1 MSAIVS
7 GVLKLTFGFMAQ
19 KIRSNIATRLKD
31 GDVTNEECWRLIVR
45 ELDDIKS
52 KLDGL
57 ARKDLLSSLCF
68 LQEGINRLFKSLLR
82 SDSIENLAE
91 STEQAASTTAEVS
104 STRDSGLNSPVNESI
119 ALINAMTSL
128 KICSNVR
135 YKSAMESFKLAREK
149 ATEAFCNEALSKEDR
164 IQASQIRI
172 MARILESLED
182 PDASVSDC
190 LGYLKQLHD
199 MGRTREIFSVLI
211 GGGIKSRFKKTKR
224 LNNASAVQDMNVILF
239 EFAKK
244 FTKSSLLEQ
253 MFHWPTICLGDER
266 YHPLFPDIH
275 HDVEES
281 GLQAMSLWSD
291 FTFDDEINPE
301 CSVVNSNGEIIG
313 QTSDND
319 TFRIFSQLPGE
330 IRNLC
335 EGTKRVHDGAHHV
348 CTIGIDV
355 EDNIYVIMQFNEA
368 ESSASCSFMLGII
381 TDNKKLEYPLP
392 FQLKSS
398 TGVCIAI
405 NKDGK
410 IAILDS
416 ENSMLCFANVSIDMN
431 SFKVEKI
438 ISLRQPWLEGDPSSI
453 KIVPSYFNG
462 TKVMDAFIL
471 YDENTVYI
479 VTESG
484 DLQRKITIPK
494 EHAGVESIVINH
506 TRQRILVQTRTQSYY
521 SLLSFSENG
530 QLMDNLLLASRELNP
545 IACLVSHPNG
555 PVALVNRKGAVLLQL

>member
-1 MSAIVS
+1 
-7 GVLKLTFGFMAQ
+7 MAQ
-19 KIRSNIATRLKD
+19 KIRSNIASRLKD

-52 KLDGL
+52 KLNGL

-68 LQEGINRLFKSLLR
+68 LQEGINRLFQSLLR
-82 SDSIENLAE
+82 SDSIENIAE
-91 STEQAASTTAEVS
+91 SAEQAASTTVVVS
-104 STRDSGLNSPVNESI
+104 STRDSASGPNSPAYDAIS
-119 ALINAMTSL
+119 LINATTSL
-128 KICSNVR
+128 KICSKVR

-164 IQASQIRI
+164 IQASQIRM

-199 MGRTREIFSVLI
+199 MGRTREIFSVMI

-224 LNNASAVQDMNVILF
+224 LSNASAVQDMNVILF

-244 FTKSSLLEQ
+244 FAKSSLLEL
-253 MFHWPTICLGDER
+253 MFHWPTISLGDER
-266 YHPLFPDIH
+266 YHPLFPDVH

-291 FTFDDEINPE
+291 FTFDDEIDPE
-301 CSVVNSNGEIIG
+301 CSVVNSKGEIVG
-313 QTSDND
+313 LTSDND
-319 TFRIFSQLPGE
+319 TFRIFSQQPEE
-330 IRNLC
+330 IQSMC
-335 EGTKRVHDGAHHV
+335 EGIKTMDVGTHNV
-348 CTIGIDV
+348 CTIGIDA
-355 EDNIYVIMQFNEA
+355 EDNVYVIMQFHEV
-368 ESSASCSFMLGII
+368 ESQESGSFTLFII
-381 TDNKKLEYPLP
+381 TGNTKLDFPLP
-392 FQLKSS
+392 FQPHSS
-398 TGVCIAI
+398 TGVRIAI

-431 SFKVEKI
+431 SFAVEKI
-438 ISLRQPWLEGDPSSI
+438 ISLRQPWLEGDPSSL
-453 KIVPSYFNG
+453 KITPSYLNG
-462 TKVMDAFIL
+462 TKITDAFIL
-471 YDENTVYI
+471 YDENSIYI
-479 VTESG
+479 ATDTG

-494 EHAGVESIVINH
+494 EHEGVESIVVNH

-530 QLMDNLLLASRELNP
+530 ELMDNLLLASRELSP
-545 IACLVSHPNG
+545 TACLVSHPNG
-555 PVALVNRKGAVLLQL
+555 PVAFVKTKGAVLLQL